1 MGGDYYFP
9 PCSDSVAAGMAH
21 VCYGHAGVAATA
33 EGEMLTVWRA
43 PKLARGPLSPAILSL
58 SPSFSFSHKEEEE
71 EEEEETNGEEK
82 KI

>member
-1 MGGDYYFP
+1 
-9 PCSDSVAAGMAH
+9 
-21 VCYGHAGVAATA
+21 
-33 EGEMLTVWRA
+33 MLTITVSVWRA
-43 PKLARGPLSPAILSL
+43 PELARGPLSPAILSL